1 MLAFAA
7 PVSPPVSEM
16 EIVVEVSLTKSGV
29 PEHSVKVRLGWEKRM
44 IVDRLQTFWKWVKD
58 YVCQERMISMS
69 SLHFI
74 LGINLTIWVQLLVS
88 YANGIL

>member
-1 MLAFAA
+1 MERNCILLSHQSSRAPPFIISSSYNFFIVPASTPINDFLMLAFAA

-44 IVDRLQTFWKWVKD
+44 IVDRLQTF
-58 YVCQERMISMS
+58 
-69 SLHFI
+69 
-74 LGINLTIWVQLLVS
+74 
-88 YANGIL
+88 